1 MLILIS
7 LSIISRSFQLAEAPF
22 HSADDALA
30 TKIATTTLWLPPSSE
45 ILLMKLQDLFT
56 TGMAPCLSFSR
67 ALPRSPSFGLSSR
80 SIHAYC

>member
-1 MLILIS
+1 MLILLS
-7 LSIISRSFQLAEAPF
+7 LLTVSRSFQFAEAPF

-30 TKIATTTLWLPPSSE
+30 TKIFTTTLWLPLSYE

-80 SIHAYC
+80 